1 MTTAMNEKVTRNP
14 IRVKVLAI
22 SKDGKTAK
30 VQIPRIVPDKI
41 YGKRLYAH
49 TVVFADCSNQ
59 ENLALNSEVEILPCR
74 RLSKN
79 KTWKIIRGAL

>member
-1 MTTAMNEKVTRNP
+1 MTLDKKITRNP
-14 IRVKVLAI
+14 IRAKIVSL

-30 VQIPRIVPDKI
+30 VQVPRIVPDKK

-49 TVVFADCSNQ
+49 TELFADCSQ
-59 ENLALNSEVEILPCR
+59 QKGLVLNSEVEIYPCR

-79 KTWKIIRGAL
+79 KTWKIIRGVS